1 MWKYD
6 ENGNWILVADA
17 REENPRS
24 EPYYPPLQ
32 KENSAPFVFAKGS
45 YEEHDQA
52 PRVPS
57 EFARWKKP
65 LIFYLLTWLSTT
77 WIGSMMY
84 GSGTFLSGLWFSV
97 PLMIILTAHELGH
110 YFQSRRYRVGCSP
123 PLFIPVPLPPFGTFG
138 AVIRMDARIPNVK
151 ALYDIGI
158 SGPLAGL
165 VPTLV
170 FMIIGIALSS
180 VEIISLSGG
189 SLIFGEPLLFRWVSM
204 LFFDRSIPGTDL
216 ILHPIG
222 MAAWT
227 GLFITSLNL
236 FPMGQLDGGH
246 VFYALLKRKAAWCS
260 LILFSLIVFLV
271 IFYEQWNWSLMIL
284 LVMFFGIE
292 HPPTCDDSVALGLP
306 RKVLGW
312 LTLAFILIGF
322 TPNPISEQAAPPK
335 KEAPRSKTIYSIRE
349 NPEYPVFSFC
359 GSERG
364 TDERF

>member
-6 ENGNWILVADA
+6 ENGNWVLVSDSNGM
-17 REENPRS
+17 NPRS
-24 EPYYPPLQ
+24 EPFYPRMSEEIPSGLNDSRPDSSPL
-32 KENSAPFVFAKGS
+32 PPHTGS
-45 YEEHDQA
+45 D
-52 PRVPS
+52 PG
-57 EFARWKKP
+57 RWKNP
-65 LIFYLLTWLSTT
+65 VIFYVLTWLSTT

-97 PLMIILTAHELGH
+97 PLMIILTSHELGH
-110 YFQSRRYRVGCSP
+110 YLQSRRYRVGCSP
-123 PLFIPVPLPPFGTFG
+123 PLFIPVPFPPFGTFG

-180 VEIISLSGG
+180 VDKVQTMSG

-204 LFFDRSIPGTDL
+204 IFFDRSIPGTDL

-271 IFYEQWNWSLMIL
+271 IFFEQWNWSLMIL

-292 HPPTCDDSVALGLP
+292 HPPTCDDTVPLGWG
-306 RKVLGW
+306 RKILGW

-322 TPNPISEQAAPPK
+322 TPNPISEPDHPSR
-335 KEAPRSKTIYSIRE
+335 EDGPRSKTIYSIRD
-349 NPEYPVFSFC
+349 NSGYPVYSFHLN
-359 GSERG
+359 ERVH
-364 TDERF
+364 DEIF